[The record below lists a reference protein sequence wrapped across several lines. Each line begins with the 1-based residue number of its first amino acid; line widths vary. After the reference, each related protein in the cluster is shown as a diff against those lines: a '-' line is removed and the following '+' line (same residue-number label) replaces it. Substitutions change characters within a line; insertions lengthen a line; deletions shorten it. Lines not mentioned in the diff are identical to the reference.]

1 MGNLSNP
8 EKKRAREHAYVIAYQ
23 TDVSGFSPDE
33 VMETYWEEVEEERG
47 EEKREVK
54 ELAER
59 LVKGTFRNLLEIDSE
74 ISKHLKKG
82 WVIDRLLPMDRAI
95 LRVATYELLKE
106 EISPAEAVIN
116 DAVELAKEYGED
128 ENSYRFINAILDKVK
143 KDAGR

>member
-8 EKKRAREHAYVIAYQ
+8 EKKRAREHAYLIAYQ
-23 TDVSGFSPDE
+23 TDVSGFSPQE
-33 VMETYWEEVEEERG
+33 VAETYWEELEEERG
-47 EEKREVK
+47 EEKKEVK
-54 ELAER
+54 ELAEK
-59 LVKGTFRNLLEIDSE
+59 LVYGTFRNLLEVDSE

-82 WVIDRLLPMDRAI
+82 WVIDRLLPMDRSI

-128 ENSYRFINAILDKVK
+128 EKSYRFINAILDKVK
-143 KDAGR
+143 RDVGK